1 MEKVSL
7 EQLVK
12 ITEGRLIQTGTTD
25 WISGA
30 AIDSRKIEENNLF
43 IPIKGEKA
51 DGHCFIKIAAEKG
64 CSTSF
69 TETETL
75 DFPEG
80 ISVVLV
86 ESCLEAMKALA
97 KYNRERYDIPVIAVT
112 GSSGKTTTKDL
123 IASVLSQKYKTL
135 KTQGNF
141 NNEYGIPQTL
151 FNLQPEHEI
160 AVIEMGMD
168 HLDDI
173 RKSIG
178 EVRPH
183 ISVITNIGT
192 AHIEILKTQDNILAA
207 KKEIFETM
215 GPSDIAL
222 LNGDDVYLNKIKE
235 DEEPFSVVRVGIKGE
250 DLSLKAEQVD
260 SSAQGIRFVADGE
273 HFHFAYPG
281 IHNVY
286 NCLTAIWLGRYY
298 QMTHEEIQRG
308 LDAFKPSGNRMDI
321 VKVREATVINDSY
334 NANPDAMKAALDM
347 LWDMGKSC
355 RRLAVLGDML
365 EMGEMAESGHLEIGA
380 YAAEMADVLI
390 AVGPESKAY
399 IKGAGA
405 SLADE
410 RCFWT
415 ADAEGAGKLL
425 RKLMAPGD
433 VILIKASRGVHLEK
447 TLKMIQE

>member
-12 ITEGRLIQTGTTD
+12 ITEGRLIQRGNTD
-25 WISGA
+25 WIEGA
-30 AIDSRKIEENNLF
+30 AIDSRKIEKNDLF
-43 IPIKGEKA
+43 IPIKGEKV
-51 DGHCFIKIAAEKG
+51 DGHRFIETAAQKG
-64 CSTSF
+64 CSASF
-69 TETETL
+69 TETEGL

-80 ISVVLV
+80 VSIILV

-123 IASVLSQKYKTL
+123 IASVLSQKYNTL

-151 FNLQPEHEI
+151 FNLMPEHEI

-183 ISVITNIGT
+183 IGVITNIGT

-215 GPSDIAL
+215 GAGDIAL

-250 DLSLKAEQVD
+250 DLSLKAEQVE
-260 SSAQGIRFVADGE
+260 SSAQGIRFEADGE

-321 VKVREATVINDSY
+321 VKVRETTVINDSY

-347 LWDMGKSC
+347 LWDMGKSS

-380 YAAEMADVLI
+380 YAAEKADVLI

-415 ADAEGAGKLL
+415 ADAEGAGELL

-433 VILIKASRGVHLEK
+433 VILIKASRGMHLEK
-447 TLKMIQE
+447 TLEMIQE

>member
-12 ITEGRLIQTGTTD
+12 ITEGRLIQTGTTG

-30 AIDSRKIEENNLF
+30 AIDSRKIEKNDLF
-43 IPIKGEKA
+43 IPIKGEKV
-51 DGHCFIKIAAEKG
+51 DGHRFIKIAAEKG

-69 TETETL
+69 TETEAL

-97 KYNRERYDIPVIAVT
+97 KYNRERYDIPVIAIT

-123 IASVLSQKYKTL
+123 IASVLSQKYTTL

-168 HLDDI
+168 HLNDI

-183 ISVITNIGT
+183 IGVITNIGT

-215 GPSDIAL
+215 VAGDIAL

-250 DLSLKAEQVD
+250 DLSLKAEQVE
-260 SSAQGIRFVADGE
+260 SSAKGIRFEADGE

-321 VKVREATVINDSY
+321 VKVRETTVINDSY

-347 LWDMGKSC
+347 LWDMGKSS

-380 YAAEMADVLI
+380 YAAEKADVLI

-415 ADAEGAGKLL
+415 ADAEGAGELL

-447 TLKMIQE
+447 TLEMIQE

>member
-12 ITEGRLIQTGTTD
+12 ITEGRLIQTGITD

-30 AIDSRKIEENNLF
+30 AIDSRKIEKNDLF
-43 IPIKGEKA
+43 IPIKGEKV
-51 DGHCFIKIAAEKG
+51 DGHRFIKIAAEKG

-69 TETETL
+69 TETEAL

-97 KYNRERYDIPVIAVT
+97 KYNRERYDIPVIAIT

-123 IASVLSQKYKTL
+123 IASVLSQKYNTL

-168 HLDDI
+168 HLNDI

-178 EVRPH
+178 EVSPH
-183 ISVITNIGT
+183 IGVITNIGT

-215 GPSDIAL
+215 VAGDIAL

-260 SSAQGIRFVADGE
+260 SSAKGIRFEADGE

-321 VKVREATVINDSY
+321 VKVRETTVINDSY

-347 LWDMGKSC
+347 LWDMGKSS

-380 YAAEMADVLI
+380 YAAEKADVLI

-415 ADAEGAGKLL
+415 ADAEGAGELL

-447 TLKMIQE
+447 TLEMIQE

>member
-1 MEKVSL
+1 M
-7 EQLVK
+7 
-12 ITEGRLIQTGTTD
+12 R
-25 WISGA
+25 
-30 AIDSRKIEENNLF
+30 
-43 IPIKGEKA
+43 
-51 DGHCFIKIAAEKG
+51 C
-64 CSTSF
+64 
-69 TETETL
+69 
-75 DFPEG
+75 
-80 ISVVLV
+80 
-86 ESCLEAMKALA
+86 
-97 KYNRERYDIPVIAVT
+97 
-112 GSSGKTTTKDL
+112 
-123 IASVLSQKYKTL
+123 
-135 KTQGNF
+135 
-141 NNEYGIPQTL
+141 
-151 FNLQPEHEI
+151 
-160 AVIEMGMD
+160 
-168 HLDDI
+168 
-173 RKSIG
+173 
-178 EVRPH
+178 
-183 ISVITNIGT
+183 
-192 AHIEILKTQDNILAA
+192 
-207 KKEIFETM
+207 
-215 GPSDIAL
+215 
-222 LNGDDVYLNKIKE
+222 
-235 DEEPFSVVRVGIKGE
+235 
-250 DLSLKAEQVD
+250 SLKAEQVD

-321 VKVREATVINDSY
+321 VRVREATVINDSY

-380 YAAEMADVLI
+380 YAAEKADVLI

-415 ADAEGAGKLL
+415 ADAESAGKLL

-447 TLKMIQE
+447 TLKMIQD

>member
-12 ITEGRLIQTGTTD
+12 ITEGRLIQKGKTD
-25 WISGA
+25 WVTGA
-30 AIDSRKIEENNLF
+30 AIDSRKIEKNDLF
-43 IPIKGEKA
+43 IPIKGEKV
-51 DGHCFIKIAAEKG
+51 DGHRFIETAAEKG

-69 TETETL
+69 TETEVL

-80 ISVVLV
+80 INIVLV

-123 IASVLSQKYKTL
+123 IASVLSRKYNTL

-168 HLDDI
+168 HLNDI

-183 ISVITNIGT
+183 IGVITNIGT

-215 GPSDIAL
+215 GAGDIAL
-222 LNGDDVYLNKIKE
+222 LNGDDVYLNKIRE
-235 DEEPFSVVRVGIKGE
+235 DEEPFSVARVGIRGAG
-250 DLSLKAEQVD
+250 LSLKAEQVE
-260 SSAQGIRFVADGE
+260 SSAQGIRFEADGE
-273 HFHFAYPG
+273 HYHFAYPG

-298 QMTHEEIQRG
+298 QMTRDEIQRG

-321 VKVREATVINDSY
+321 VKVKAATVINDSY

-347 LWDMGKSC
+347 LWDMGKGS

-365 EMGEMAESGHLEIGA
+365 EMGEMSETGHLEIGA
-380 YAAEMADVLI
+380 YAAEKADVLI

-410 RCFWT
+410 RCFWS
-415 ADAEGAGKLL
+415 ADAESAGRLL

-447 TLKMIQE
+447 TLEMIQE

>member
-1 MEKVSL
+1 MC
-7 EQLVK
+7 
-12 ITEGRLIQTGTTD
+12 IR
-25 WISGA
+25 
-30 AIDSRKIEENNLF
+30 DS
-43 IPIKGEKA
+43 
-51 DGHCFIKIAAEKG
+51 
-64 CSTSF
+64 
-69 TETETL
+69 
-75 DFPEG
+75 
-80 ISVVLV
+80 
-86 ESCLEAMKALA
+86 
-97 KYNRERYDIPVIAVT
+97 
-112 GSSGKTTTKDL
+112 
-123 IASVLSQKYKTL
+123 
-135 KTQGNF
+135 
-141 NNEYGIPQTL
+141 
-151 FNLQPEHEI
+151 
-160 AVIEMGMD
+160 
-168 HLDDI
+168 

-215 GPSDIAL
+215 GPGDIAL

-355 RRLAVLGDML
+355 RRLAVLGDMPV
-365 EMGEMAESGHLEIGA
+365 SYTHL
-380 YAAEMADVLI
+380 DVYKRQ
-390 AVGPESKAY
+390 S
-399 IKGAGA
+399 
-405 SLADE
+405 
-410 RCFWT
+410 
-415 ADAEGAGKLL
+415 
-425 RKLMAPGD
+425 
-433 VILIKASRGVHLEK
+433 
-447 TLKMIQE
+447 

>member
-12 ITEGRLIQTGTTD
+12 ITEGRLIQKGKTD
-25 WISGA
+25 WVTGA
-30 AIDSRKIEENNLF
+30 AIDSRKIKKNDLF
-43 IPIKGEKA
+43 IPIKGEKV
-51 DGHCFIKIAAEKG
+51 DGHRFIETAAEKG

-69 TETETL
+69 TETEVL

-80 ISVVLV
+80 INIVLV

-123 IASVLSQKYKTL
+123 IASVLSQKYNTL

-168 HLDDI
+168 HLNDI

-183 ISVITNIGT
+183 IGVITNIGT

-215 GPSDIAL
+215 GAGDIAL
-222 LNGDDVYLNKIKE
+222 LNGDDVYLNKIRE
-235 DEEPFSVVRVGIKGE
+235 DEEPFSVARVGIRGAG
-250 DLSLKAEQVD
+250 LSLKAEQVE
-260 SSAQGIRFVADGE
+260 SSAQGIRFEADGE
-273 HFHFAYPG
+273 HYHFAYPG

-298 QMTHEEIQRG
+298 QMTHDEIQRG

-321 VKVREATVINDSY
+321 VKVKAATVINDSY

-347 LWDMGKSC
+347 LWDMGKGS

-365 EMGEMAESGHLEIGA
+365 EMGEMSETGHLEIGA
-380 YAAEMADVLI
+380 YAAEKADVLI

-410 RCFWT
+410 RCFWS
-415 ADAEGAGKLL
+415 ADAESAGRLL
-425 RKLMAPGD
+425 KKLMAPGD

-447 TLKMIQE
+447 TLEMIQE

>member
-12 ITEGRLIQTGTTD
+12 ITEGRLIQTGITD

-30 AIDSRKIEENNLF
+30 AIDSRKIEKNDLF
-43 IPIKGEKA
+43 IPIKGEKV
-51 DGHCFIKIAAEKG
+51 DGHRFIKIAAEKG

-69 TETETL
+69 TETEAL

-97 KYNRERYDIPVIAVT
+97 KYNRERYDIPVIAIT

-123 IASVLSQKYKTL
+123 IASVLSQKYNTL

-168 HLDDI
+168 HLNDI

-178 EVRPH
+178 EVSPH
-183 ISVITNIGT
+183 IGVITNIGT

-215 GPSDIAL
+215 VAGDIAL

-250 DLSLKAEQVD
+250 DLSLKAEQVE
-260 SSAQGIRFVADGE
+260 SSAKGIRFEADGE

-321 VKVREATVINDSY
+321 VKVRETTVINDSY

-347 LWDMGKSC
+347 LWDMGKSS

-380 YAAEMADVLI
+380 YAAEKADVLI

-415 ADAEGAGKLL
+415 ADAEGAGELL

-447 TLKMIQE
+447 TLEMIQE

>member
-12 ITEGRLIQTGTTD
+12 ITEGRLIQTGITD

-30 AIDSRKIEENNLF
+30 AIDSRKIEKNDLF
-43 IPIKGEKA
+43 IPIKGEKV
-51 DGHCFIKIAAEKG
+51 DGHRFIKIAAEKG

-69 TETETL
+69 TETEAL

-97 KYNRERYDIPVIAVT
+97 KYNRERYDIPVIAIT

-123 IASVLSQKYKTL
+123 IASVLSQKYNTL

-168 HLDDI
+168 HLNDI

-183 ISVITNIGT
+183 IGVITNIGT

-215 GPSDIAL
+215 VAGDIAL

-260 SSAQGIRFVADGE
+260 SSAKGIRFEADGE

-321 VKVREATVINDSY
+321 VKVRETTVINDSY

-347 LWDMGKSC
+347 LWDMGKSS

-380 YAAEMADVLI
+380 YAAEKADVLI

-415 ADAEGAGKLL
+415 ADAEGAGELL

-447 TLKMIQE
+447 TLEMIQE